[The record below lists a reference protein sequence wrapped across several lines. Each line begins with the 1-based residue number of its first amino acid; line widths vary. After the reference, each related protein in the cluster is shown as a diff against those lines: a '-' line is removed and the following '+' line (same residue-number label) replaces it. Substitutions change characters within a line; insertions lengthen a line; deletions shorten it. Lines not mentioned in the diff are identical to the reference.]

1 MTRYP
6 VTLLLLCAFYL
17 VACGERQEP
26 PPQSPEQ
33 EASQAV
39 PEGSEAVP
47 QVTRTE
53 VKAGPPSGPG
63 DYDDLVD
70 LHAELVA
77 WRPFS
82 PVDGV
87 VDYSKERIAERIS
100 EIRDMQGRLQQIGVR
115 GWTVPQKVDY
125 LTVRAELDQEEF
137 ILRVTRPWARD
148 PGFYLSAL
156 LEIAFTGLPV
166 QDEELESLQQKLR
179 AVPSLLEQARSNLTA
194 VAADNAALA
203 IRSLTKSDGVENGYP
218 YREKPPPGV
227 IGWYEDLLGRA
238 EADQPALE
246 PDVNAV
252 LTSLRGFHDRLVEN
266 EDEMDGQNGVGKE
279 ALDWFARHALLIPYT
294 SEEMLV
300 LAQREFDRLWAFY
313 ALERHRNRDLPEIK
327 LPTSR
332 EEYQERL
339 AETDELI
346 RTWLVKD
353 EVITMPEYIPKDWRE
368 MGYNVPWIERDTGPN
383 FWEAVQY
390 RDPSPDHL
398 HAVIPGHRYD
408 GWVSPRVDNAIRSK
422 ANFGARRE
430 GWAVYLEEGMMRAG
444 LLESRPR
451 TRELIYIFGIWRAA
465 RTVGDIKN
473 QWNEMTATET
483 ADYWVD
489 VTPMLDPDVARK
501 YAHVR
506 PAPGHGLQYT
516 IGAIQMFELL
526 ASRKRQLG
534 DEFVLKDFHDEVMSK
549 GKIPVALIRYEITG
563 NDDVVQD
570 FWDRQSLDAFLEE
583 HRAGD

>member
-6 VTLLLLCAFYL
+6 AAVLLCCALYL
-17 VACGERQEP
+17 CACGESQESSTQETL
-26 PPQSPEQ
+26 PQQ
-33 EASQAV
+33 EAPPSVSPSSDTRDAV
-39 PEGSEAVP
+39 
-47 QVTRTE
+47 
-53 VKAGPPSGPG
+53 GPPDGPG
-63 DYDDLVD
+63 DYDDLLN
-70 LHAELVA
+70 LHAELVT

-87 VDYSKERIAERIS
+87 VDYSQERIAERIR
-100 EIRDMQGRLQQIGVR
+100 EIRDMQSRLRRIGVR

-148 PGFYLSAL
+148 PDFYLSAL
-156 LEIAFTGLPV
+156 LDIAFTDLPL
-166 QDEELESLQQKLR
+166 QGEQLESLRQKLG
-179 AVPSLLEQARSNLTA
+179 AVPSLLQQARSNLTD
-194 VAADNAALA
+194 VASDNAILA
-203 IRSLTKSDGVENGYP
+203 IRSLTKSDGVENGFP
-218 YREKPPPGV
+218 YRENPPPG
-227 IGWYEDLLGRA
+227 IIAWYQDLLARA
-238 EADQPALE
+238 QVQPELQPE
-246 PDVNAV
+246 ITAV
-252 LTSLRGFHDRLVEN
+252 VTSLQGFNDWLIENQDR
-266 EDEMDGQNGVGKE
+266 MDGQNGVGKE
-279 ALDWFARHALLIPYT
+279 ALDWFVRNALLIPYT
-294 SEEMLV
+294 STEMLV

-332 EEYQERL
+332 EEYQQRL

-346 RTWLVKD
+346 RTWLVR
-353 EVITMPEYIPKDWRE
+353 EEIITIPDYIPKDWQE
-368 MGYNVPWIERDTGPN
+368 MGYNVPWIERDMGPN

-390 RDPSPDHL
+390 RNPSPDHL
-398 HAVIPGHRYD
+398 HAVIPGHRFD
-408 GWVSPRVDNAIRSK
+408 GWVSPRVDNPIRSK

-444 LLESRPR
+444 LLDSRPR
-451 TRELIYIFGIWRAA
+451 TQELIYIFGIWRAA

-473 QWNEMTATET
+473 QWNEMTAAET
-483 ADYWVD
+483 ADFWVEI
-489 VTPMLDPDVARK
+489 TPMLDPDVARK

-526 ASRKRQLG
+526 ATRMRQLG
-534 DEFVLKDFHDEVMSK
+534 DDFVLKEFHDEVMSK
-549 GKIPVALIRYEITG
+549 GRIPVALIRYEMTG
-563 NDDVVQD
+563 NDDVVKD

-583 HRAGD
+583 QQAGH